1 MSNLE
6 FFFPK
11 IGKLVKFTPGKKNK
25 KKFLNFPKFFFRR
38 DMIKICNLDEEAF
51 E

>member
-11 IGKLVKFTPGKKNK
+11 IGKLVKFTPGKKK
-25 KKFLNFPKFFFRR
+25 KKNPEFSQKNFKKRY
-38 DMIKICNLDEEAF
+38 DKNL
-51 E
+51 

>member
-25 KKFLNFPKFFFRR
+25 KFQNFPKFFFRR

>member
-11 IGKLVKFTPGKKNK
+11 IGKLVKFTPGKKK
-25 KKFLNFPKFFFRR
+25 KKNPEFSQIFFRR

-51 E
+51 

>member
-25 KKFLNFPKFFFRR
+25 KKTPEFSQIFFQKRY
-38 DMIKICNLDEEAF
+38 DKNL
-51 E
+51 